1 MASDTASRKPD
12 GLKRASTVVDALT
25 PSGKVG
31 GSARGHQRARPR
43 RMRRSIGLRLR
54 MFVRSVSVRLSSSL
68 TRRIVVLNLSGLVA
82 LLMLFLYINQFRE
95 GLIDARVQRLQTQGE
110 IIAAAIA
117 ASASVGSD
125 SLTLDPDKLLQATPA
140 QPTAPADEDTSAF

>member
-1 MASDTASRKPD
+1 
-12 GLKRASTVVDALT
+12 
-25 PSGKVG
+25 
-31 GSARGHQRARPR
+31 
-43 RMRRSIGLRLR
+43 

-95 GLIDARVQRLQTQGE
+95 GLIDARVQSLQTQGE

-125 SLTLDPDKLLQATPA
+125 SLTLDPRQAAASHAGATHG
-140 QPTAPADEDTSAF
+140 TRRRR